1 MSRGIMY
8 ILAPSDIG
16 NSIRAGVPKFGIEPD
31 PKIATLVGKAVP

>member
-1 MSRGIMY
+1 MY

-16 NSIRAGVPKFGIEPD
+16 RPIRAGVPIEPD